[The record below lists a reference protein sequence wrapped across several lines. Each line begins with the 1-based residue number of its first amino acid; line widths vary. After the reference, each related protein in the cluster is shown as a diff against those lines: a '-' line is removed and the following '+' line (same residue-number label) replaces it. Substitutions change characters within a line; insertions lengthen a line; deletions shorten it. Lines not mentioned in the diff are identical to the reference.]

1 MDLFPALKFLVTSL
15 KQKALRKYFA
25 KKFTSDL
32 CIYLA
37 FFLANDYR
45 CLLKPLTKETL
56 GFGRGITY
64 SNGDVKNNVF
74 DRYRLY
80 VSGLVF
86 HIRKLSVPMHLFF
99 T

>member
-1 MDLFPALKFLVTSL
+1 MDSFPALKFLVTTRTKFL
-15 KQKALRKYFA
+15 AKMFCK
-25 KKFTSDL
+25 KKFTTDL
-32 CIYLA
+32 CIYLF
-37 FFLANDYR
+37 FFLANDY
-45 CLLKPLTKETL
+45 CGLLKPLTKETL

-64 SNGDVKNNVF
+64 SNGDVKNNFF
-74 DRYRLY
+74 DRYRLD